1 MIKIKEIL
9 EINNTDIIMGL
20 FGNFDKNR
28 KFIENKFDVKI
39 KTEDGKISVKGEQ
52 VNLKLAIKLIEE
64 VVEVIKKEKSI
75 DFQKL
80 KYFSDMLV
88 SENKEVIKSSLDQ
101 VIVTTANGKAIK
113 PKTLGQKSYVSMIN
127 NNDVVFGIGPAGTG
141 KTYLAVAMAIRA
153 FKNNEVNRIILTR
166 PAVEAGESL
175 GFLPGDLQD
184 KVDPYL
190 RPLYDALFEIFG
202 FETYQNLV
210 EKGAIEV
217 APLAYMRGRTLDN
230 SFVILDEAQNT
241 TFEQMKMF
249 LTRLGYGSKAIITG
263 DITQI
268 DLPRG
273 KNSGLKSASRILRN
287 VRGIEFM
294 EFTAVD
300 VVRHPL
306 VQRIIEAYEKA
317 DKEKE
322 NKNEINNR

>member
-1 MIKIKEIL
+1 
-9 EINNTDIIMGL
+9 MGL

-39 KTEDGKISVKGEQ
+39 KTEDGKISIKGEQ
-52 VNLKLAIKLIEE
+52 VNLKLAVKLIEE

-241 TFEQMKMF
+241 TYEQMKMF

-294 EFTAVD
+294 EFSGVD

-306 VQRIIEAYEKA
+306 VQRIIEAYDKA

-322 NKNEINNR
+322 KKKQDEINNK